1 MGVFVWVLGAGFLV
15 LPLALALDVSNPS
28 VGFRFTNQT
37 ADPSQSSLAPVGAPQ
52 ALPAS
57 VGNSSST
64 GLGNSSS
71 NAYAWPRM
79 ASVSHT

>member
-1 MGVFVWVLGAGFLV
+1 VGVFVWVLGAGFLV

-57 VGNSSST
+57 VGNSSSA
-64 GLGNSSS
+64 GNSFS